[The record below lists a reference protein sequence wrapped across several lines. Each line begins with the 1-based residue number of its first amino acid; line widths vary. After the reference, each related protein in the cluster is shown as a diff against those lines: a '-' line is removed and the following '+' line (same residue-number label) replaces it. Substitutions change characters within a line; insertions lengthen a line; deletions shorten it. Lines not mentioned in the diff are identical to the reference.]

1 MICVFDL
8 NKNLV
13 WISKKKKKSK
23 SSFKVNDIFN
33 ILKVQLGE
41 N

>member
-13 WISKKKKKSK
+13 WISKKKKSK